1 MKAIHYTKLA
11 ALALSISCGM
21 PAFAGLYKES
31 TIDNSHINS
40 SISESRQYGVLGM
53 AAYYLDKLSL
63 ISRVSQAVSTREG
76 ECATI
81 AYIFAMA
88 AEDLQRYDLLRQ
100 YDNAGQELAYLSEV
114 TAQACENSSFNL
126 AESNG
131 ISRLAQ
137 DLLGA
142 EVNEVSFREAL
153 YDQLSNIKGTLP
165 ADTSDETDPPT
176 AER

>member
-1 MKAIHYTKLA
+1 MKAIHYLKLA
-11 ALALSISCGM
+11 ALTFSVSCGV
-21 PAFAGLYKES
+21 PAFAGLYKDVN
-31 TIDNSHINS
+31 IDNSHINS
-40 SISESRQYGVLGM
+40 NISEARQYGVLGM

-63 ISRVSQAVSTREG
+63 ISRVNQAVSTREG

-88 AEDLQRYDLLRQ
+88 AEDLQRYDLLQQ
-100 YDNAGQELAYLSEV
+100 YDTVGQELAYLSEA

-153 YDQLSNIKGTLP
+153 YDQLSNIEGTLP
-165 ADTSDETDPPT
+165 ADTAEETDPPT